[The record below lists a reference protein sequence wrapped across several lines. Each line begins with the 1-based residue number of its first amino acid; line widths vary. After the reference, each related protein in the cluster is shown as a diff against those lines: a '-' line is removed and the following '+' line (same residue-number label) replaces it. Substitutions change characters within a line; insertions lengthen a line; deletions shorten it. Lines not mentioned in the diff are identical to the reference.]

1 MPQHAGNS
9 SRCFN
14 YIYFRL
20 FAIHFGRH
28 CHTFC
33 GQPLHQDSVSVS
45 AWIQIWRAAKSRT
58 SGVRP
63 ERQLCPAPL
72 HCQIWWLILDDFVC
86 FVWLSLKDVVT
97 LLLSKAIVVLC
108 WSRHVSAQWYQ
119 YHESSPHWCDL
130 PHCLLYFHVFFTF
143 YRQREHKKPRNLH
156 HRRITEGVPLP
167 SFAFVSCS
175 DHVEMRDPVAQESW
189 LLRAVPRIVHHGLA
203 HPKTLGLDILQALRH
218 PRFGSWRHNHPSL
231 LGIHLGVHAASHQMH
246 PNALCHSGGVNGR
259 VAFKWKSG
267 SLA

>member
-63 ERQLCPAPL
+63 ERQLLAVVCLFAQRLYIARFDDIDLLMIWRVLFGFPL
-72 HCQIWWLILDDFVC
+72 KVLWLC
-86 FVWLSLKDVVT
+86 CSAK
-97 LLLSKAIVVLC
+97 LLSCFDVLC
-108 WSRHVSAQWYQ
+108 WSLHVSAQWYQ
-119 YHESSPHWCDL
+119 YHDSSPNWFDL
-130 PHCLLYFHVFFTF
+130 PHCLLYFHVFLHSIDNWSTS
-143 YRQREHKKPRNLH
+143 KPFELH
-156 HRRITEGVPLP
+156 YSTEELQKGHL
-167 SFAFVSCS
+167 CR
-175 DHVEMRDPVAQESW
+175 H
-189 LLRAVPRIVHHGLA
+189 LL
-203 HPKTLGLDILQALRH
+203 
-218 PRFGSWRHNHPSL
+218 SL
-231 LGIHLGVHAASHQMH
+231 VQIM
-246 PNALCHSGGVNGR
+246 
-259 VAFKWKSG
+259 
-267 SLA
+267 